1 METVSRSLPAYSY
14 TWLNELIDQRGLDV
28 YPGSVPC
35 SVAWMLR
42 ITPRAA
48 GARVRLAAELGDRT
62 ALSGESLPPL
72 LPHTAAALRAGLLD
86 AKHVQMI
93 REFFKHLPASVDPQ
107 TRDLAEQQL
116 VGYACTRRPDDF
128 APLVAHLDSI
138 LSPDGDYDEDE
149 DEDGK
154 PKPKKRRDAFFY
166 LGEQGADGMSD
177 GKLASPP
184 IDFQVT

>member
-1 METVSRSLPAYSY
+1 
-14 TWLNELIDQRGLDV
+14 
-28 YPGSVPC
+28 
-35 SVAWMLR
+35 
-42 ITPRAA
+42 
-48 GARVRLAAELGDRT
+48 
-62 ALSGESLPPL
+62 
-72 LPHTAAALRAGLLD
+72 
-86 AKHVQMI
+86 MI

-166 LGEQGADGMSD
+166 L
-177 GKLASPP
+177 
-184 IDFQVT
+184 